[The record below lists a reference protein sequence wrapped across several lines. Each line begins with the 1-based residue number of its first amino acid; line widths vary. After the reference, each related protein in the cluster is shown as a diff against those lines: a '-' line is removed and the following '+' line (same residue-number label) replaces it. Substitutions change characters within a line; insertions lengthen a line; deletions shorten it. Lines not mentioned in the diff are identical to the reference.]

1 MNGTIVARVRRVL
14 FSPEGRALVHAVTDA
29 GLEPKL
35 EVAASEVQGIVPG
48 GDYTLTLTWT
58 LEPVAVATPAQP
70 AAPAAQPAPAAQTQ
84 TPLPSAVDEEFMR
97 LMARPRGRVQAA
109 VGGALPQRSGGG
121 EPTATVAAELAQ
133 RLGIRPPRTT
143 S

>member
-35 EVAASEVQGIVPG
+35 EVAASAVQGIVPG

-70 AAPAAQPAPAAQTQ
+70 AAPAAQPAAASQTQ

-97 LMARPRGRVQAA
+97 LMSRPRGRVQAA
-109 VGGALPQRSGGG
+109 AGGALPQRSGGG
-121 EPTATVAAELAQ
+121 EPTPTVAAELAQ